1 MAETDQSL
9 VSLMSLEDEL
19 TCSICLN
26 TFDCPVTIPCGHNF
40 CQDCLLDAWTEDS
53 YSCPQCRTVFDS
65 KPELKKNT
73 VLSTVVETF
82 RLKSETCLLTEDN
95 DEEKDNVVLCDTCM
109 EAEASQTCLT
119 CMASFCEE
127 HLRPHRENPKF
138 TVHQLIDPVGDLS
151 EHICP
156 EHHKMMEFF
165 CSQHERSI
173 CSICLQQ
180 VHKGCSFMSP
190 EEQRNLKESNLR
202 DKLGLLDGK
211 IDKTDTVIF
220 QMTTMQSKLKETA
233 TQRKSAMSA
242 VYQQMHELLVQE
254 EREALLGLDHE
265 LETGQTKLR
274 DLMKRLAENSESM
287 KKAREDINSL
297 LSQSQSPA
305 FLQSSLDL
313 PRAVKFDPYTPRIHL
328 DSKKVIATQAFTA
341 GLKEYLTEL
350 LKQPVEARLL
360 KLKPDGKAACDSGSA
375 ELGPSDPPPPTYQ
388 PVQPHFQPVH
398 VPVFIAPQGSWKPPQ
413 HTHAQ
418 NFYKGHPFT
427 GGQKTHKKSDTG
439 HHPTHNKKSDS
450 GHQPSHHKKS
460 ETSHQPFHKQD
471 KKTPGASGGDK
482 PSGKGSDSAKKGNP
496 KSHPQSGK
504 SGGNYKK

>member
-360 KLKPDGKAACDSGSA
+360 KLKPGDLFVNVTFSV
-375 ELGPSDPPPPTYQ
+375 LGPSDPPPPTYQ

-427 GGQKTHKKSDTG
+427 GGQKT
-439 HHPTHNKKSDS
+439 
-450 GHQPSHHKKS
+450 Q
-460 ETSHQPFHKQD
+460 QD